1 MVGNIQFGGI
11 ASGLDTGA
19 IVDALLSVERLSI
32 SRLESR
38 KQEQNS
44 RLSSIGTLEGL
55 VKKLKSAAEELS
67 NGADL
72 FSYDVSLGA
81 EGFAAIEVSGDAQTG
96 SHELAINTLA
106 TTARFVATGVGDA
119 TADVGTGSISFDYQ
133 GTGYDIQVTEAST
146 IVEVADQINEEAGDV
161 VTATVINTGTE
172 NNPSYELLLSGKE
185 TGSDAEVENLTVTGL
200 DDQGTIGFTRLQAAE
215 DATLTLDG
223 VAITRSSNQFSDLI
237 DGYSFT
243 LQKVTDAGSPLTF
256 GAEIDTEG
264 TVANLQKFADAYNDV
279 MTFINGQSSYSEE
292 SGTGGVLF
300 GDVILGRVRTEI
312 YNGLFSANI
321 ADVIADTTGYSTLSV
336 VGFDVGVD
344 GTISLDS
351 AVLADKIKEDPTAFQ
366 NLIGGSIEYPA
377 GSGETVD
384 GLAGRL
390 AQAIENMTDNQV
402 VGDESY
408 EGIFGARKDAI
419 NSAIKVFDRQIE
431 VEEFRLEKFE
441 ESLITR
447 FSALEELLAGLQ
459 SQQAFLSAQI
469 Q

>member
-19 IVDALLSVERLSI
+19 IVEALLSVERLSI
-32 SRLESR
+32 TRLESR
-38 KQEQNS
+38 KQQENS

-55 VKKLKSAAEELS
+55 VKKLKSAADELS
-67 NGADL
+67 KGSDL
-72 FSYDVSLGA
+72 FAYDVSVGA
-81 EGFAAIEVSGDAQTG
+81 EGYAGIEVSGEAQTG
-96 SHELAINTLA
+96 SHELEINSLA

-133 GTGYDIQVTEAST
+133 GTGYDIQVTDAST
-146 IVEVADQINEEAGDV
+146 IVEVADQINQEAGDV

-172 NNPSYELLLSGKE
+172 NNPSYELLLSGNE

-215 DATLTLDG
+215 DASITLDG
-223 VAITRSSNQFSDLI
+223 VSIIRASNTFSDLI

-243 LQKVTDAGSPLTF
+243 LQKETEAGTPLTF
-256 GAEIDTEG
+256 GAEIDTAG
-264 TVANLQKFADAYNDV
+264 TIANMQKFADAYNDV

-292 SGTGGVLF
+292 QGTGGVLF

-321 ADVIADTTGYSTLSV
+321 ADVIADTTGYSTLSI
-336 VGFDVGVD
+336 VGFDVGTD
-344 GTISLDS
+344 GTITLDS
-351 AVLADKIKEDPTAFQ
+351 SVLEKKITEDPSAFS
-366 NLIGGSIEYPA
+366 NLISGSVEYPE

-384 GLAGRL
+384 GIVGRL
-390 AQAIENMTDNQV
+390 AKAIETMTDNQV
-402 VGDESY
+402 VGEESY

-419 NSAIKVFDRQIE
+419 NSAIKIFDRQIE
-431 VEEFRLEKFE
+431 AEEFRVEKFE

-459 SQQAFLSAQI
+459 SQQAFLSSQV